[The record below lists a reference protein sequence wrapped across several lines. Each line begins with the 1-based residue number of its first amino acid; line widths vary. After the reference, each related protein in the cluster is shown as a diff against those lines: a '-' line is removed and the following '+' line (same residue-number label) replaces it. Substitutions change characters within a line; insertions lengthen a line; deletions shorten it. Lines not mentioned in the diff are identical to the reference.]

1 MPIRMAEDKQPFIT
15 AAEALLAG
23 HRELHEAEAAAGRL
37 VRAELGLTAPLTGK
51 LALTQPWKTW
61 GPTLE
66 KALGRKLRLPE
77 KSTWLDYLT
86 GFQQQQEQRRATLH
100 RQDAAL
106 DQLVY
111 QLYQLTPAEIALVEG
126 RAAAG

>member
-1 MPIRMAEDKQPFIT
+1 M
-15 AAEALLAG
+15 
-23 HRELHEAEAAAGRL
+23 
-37 VRAELGLTAPLTGK
+37 RAELGLTAPLTGK

-61 GPTLE
+61 SPALE

-86 GFQQQQEQRRATLH
+86 GFQQQQEQEQRRAALH

-111 QLYQLTPAEIALVEG
+111 QLYQLTPAKIALVEG